1 MRLLTILFCAFPLF
15 AGRQVAITTDDLL
28 FAHSGPG
35 ACRFETLE
43 ANTRRLLSHLRGIPV
58 TGFLITGAGPD
69 LTPVQRKAV
78 LDQWRRAGTLGNHTH
93 SHPGLDRA
101 SSEEYEAVILK
112 AQSLLPEAR
121 FFRSP
126 MLQTGPDKVKKERLE
141 SFLKDH
147 HLRQAPVTFD
157 NSDWMFAYANA
168 LGIPEQ
174 TARVRAEHVP
184 SMESVITFFE
194 QRGEQVVGRAFPHV
208 LLLHA
213 NLLNAD
219 LLPELLE
226 MLRRRGYGFVSLE
239 VALRDPA
246 YSLPN
251 EYAGT
256 GGFSWIHRWSMTKGM
271 PNAGEPNE
279 PAWLVQAFEKLRR

>member
-1 MRLLTILFCAFPLF
+1 MRLLPVLFCAIPLF
-15 AGRQVAITTDDLL
+15 AGRQVAITIDDLP

-43 ANTRRLLSHLRGIPV
+43 ANTRRLLSHLKGIPV
-58 TGFLITGAGPD
+58 TGFLITGACPD
-69 LTPVQRKAV
+69 LTPAQRKAI

-93 SHPGLDRA
+93 SHPGLNRV
-101 SSEEYEAVILK
+101 SSEEYEADILK
-112 AQSLLPEAR
+112 AQALLPEAR

-126 MLQTGPDKVKKERLE
+126 MLQTGPDKVKKARLE
-141 SFLKDH
+141 SFLKEL

-157 NSDWMFAYANA
+157 NSDWMFAYVYA
-168 LGIPEQ
+168 LGTPEQ
-174 TARVRAEHVP
+174 KARARVEYVP
-184 SMESVITFFE
+184 YMESVIAFFE
-194 QRGEQVVGRAFPHV
+194 QRGEQVVGRDFPHV

-219 LLPELLE
+219 LLPGLLE

-239 VALRDPA
+239 QALKDPA

-251 EYAGT
+251 EYAGP
-256 GGFSWIHRWSMTKGM
+256 GGFSWVHRWSKTKGM
-271 PNAGEPNE
+271 PNQGEPGE
-279 PAWLVQAFEKLRR
+279 PAWLVEAYEKLRR